1 MRVGPFA
8 LLSLMFLFAGAASA
22 QEEEQPSEATEACMD
37 AFAAGQELRRAG
49 RLRASRDKLAECA
62 KPQCPEAIGEKCVQW
77 TSELAQ
83 AIPSVVIV
91 ARDPQKRDLID
102 VRVFIDGEL
111 RARKLEGRGLEID
124 PGKHR
129 FRIERGGTKT
139 VERELLIVEGHK
151 GRRIE
156 VVLAPPPRKR
166 PTPPPPEEPIAHSI
180 SPVAWIGISVGAA
193 GLIAGGI
200 TAGLSAARLDEL
212 EEKCTTS
219 WQGDTHCLPAEQSAY
234 DDGRALADASTA
246 TFIVGGLA
254 LGVGIVALLVSL
266 ASVPTDNAAWR
277 RLEVAF

>member
-8 LLSLMFLFAGAASA
+8 LLLLFAGAASA
-22 QEEEQPSEATEACMD
+22 QEEEQPSEPTQSCID

-49 RLRASRDKLAECA
+49 HLRASRDKFGQCA
-62 KPQCPEAIGEKCVQW
+62 KPHCPEAIGEKCVQW
-77 TSELAQ
+77 TSELTA

-102 VRVFIDGEL
+102 VHVFVDGEL
-111 RARKLEGRGLEID
+111 RARKLDGRGLDVD

-156 VVLAPPPRKR
+156 VVLAPPPRPR
-166 PTPPPPEEPIAHSI
+166 PPPPQPPEPVAHSI
-180 SPVAWIGISVGAA
+180 SPVAWIGIGLGAA

-212 EEKCTTS
+212 EETCTTS
-219 WQGDTHCLPAEQSAY
+219 WQGETYCLPAEQSAY

-246 TFIVGGLA
+246 SFIVGGVA

-266 ASVPTDNAAWR
+266 ANAPAERAELR
-277 RLEVAF
+277 RLEVKF